1 MLQEMDAEL
10 LRDMGQLTRLK
21 VLELLL
27 DGEMNVSEL
36 QETLKDVP
44 QGRLSTHLTWLRDCK
59 YVYTRRDGKYIYY
72 GIQDPRI
79 PLIIKAFTGKN
90 TGTTGK
96 NSRPHP
102 EKIVKKEGGNQEK

>member
-10 LRDMGQLTRLK
+10 LRDMGQFTRLK

-44 QGRLSTHLTWLRDCK
+44 QGRLSTHLT
-59 YVYTRRDGKYIYY
+59 
-72 GIQDPRI
+72 
-79 PLIIKAFTGKN
+79 
-90 TGTTGK
+90 
-96 NSRPHP
+96 
-102 EKIVKKEGGNQEK
+102 